1 MNTKNNLLATSV
13 ILGLAL
19 TCNAHAAGGSA
30 WLPSE
35 GTGSLSISYGAQTAD
50 RFYAG
55 DTELPLPTDLELST
69 GSFGFSY
76 GITDRLAFDA
86 RVGYASSDFLV
97 DPGLAPEGGLSGFT
111 DSRFGLRYKA
121 HEGDVATFTL
131 SGALIVEGNYDTG
144 AISAIGD
151 GGSGVELSGLL
162 GLKSGSGFYAT
173 GELGYRTRSNDN
185 PNEWFANATG
195 AYAFT
200 DSVSGSLSY
209 QIVRSDGGL
218 DIGGPGFSPAR
229 FPEVDED
236 YDLLVGG
243 LNLNINEQW
252 SVGAGYGRKLDGRNT
267 AISDFWNVSIDYS
280 F

>member
-1 MNTKNNLLATSV
+1 MNSKKYLLTTSV
-13 ILGLAL
+13 IIGLAL
-19 TCNAHAAGGSA
+19 TCNAQAAGESA

-35 GTGSLSISYGAQTAD
+35 GTGNISFSYGAQTAD
-50 RFYAG
+50 RFYVG
-55 DTELPLPTDLELST
+55 DTEMPLPTDLELST
-69 GSFGFSY
+69 GSLGFSY

-86 RVGYASSDFLV
+86 RVGYASSDFLT

-111 DSRFGLRYKA
+111 DSRFGLRYKV

-131 SGALIVEGNYDTG
+131 NGAVLLEGNYDTG
-144 AISAIGD
+144 AITAIGD

-162 GLKSGSGFYAT
+162 GLQSGNGFYAT
-173 GELGYRTRSNDN
+173 GELGYRTRSNDI
-185 PNEWFANATG
+185 PDEWFANVTG

-200 DSVSGSLSY
+200 DNFSGSLSY

-218 DIGGPGFSPAR
+218 DVGGPGFSPAR
-229 FPEVDED
+229 FPELDED
-236 YDLLVGG
+236 YNLLVGG
-243 LNLNINEQW
+243 LSLNINEQW

-267 AISDFWNVSIDYS
+267 AKSDFWNVSLDYS